1 MKQKVYPPIE
11 ALLPH
16 SHPMILI
23 DSVVQHTN
31 NMVECEFTISPK
43 SFLFDSLINGVPAQ
57 AGVEYMA
64 QTIAALGGLASYER
78 GEAPSIGFLLGAR
91 RYHHRE
97 SCFLNGHRYLVHAQE
112 LMSDSSVAVYQC
124 KILNDKN
131 QEVASGQVNTVV
143 ASSSMLNALI
153 NNTEQ

>member
-1 MKQKVYPPIE
+1 MSQKVYPSIE

-23 DSVVQHTN
+23 DGVVRHTN
-31 NMVECEFTISPK
+31 NMIECEFTISPE
-43 SFLFDSLINGVPAQ
+43 SFLFDNPMNGVPAQ

-91 RYHHRE
+91 RYQHCGT
-97 SCFLNGHRYLVHAQE
+97 CFLNGHRYLVHAQE
-112 LMSDSSVAVYQC
+112 LMSDNSVAVYQC
-124 KILNDKN
+124 QILDANN
-131 QEVASGQVNTVV
+131 QQVASGQVNTVV

-153 NNTEQ
+153 NNKE